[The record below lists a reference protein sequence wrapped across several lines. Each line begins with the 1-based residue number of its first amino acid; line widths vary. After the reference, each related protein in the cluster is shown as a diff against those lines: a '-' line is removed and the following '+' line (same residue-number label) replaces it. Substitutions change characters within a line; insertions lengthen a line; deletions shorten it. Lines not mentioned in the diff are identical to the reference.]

1 MIATQ
6 VPRRL
11 SLSETSSTRAS
22 LVIPAAHWAET
33 TTVPAVGEVLRRD
46 RQDAMD
52 GPWQTL
58 IGLLGQPANSLDRK
72 IGLVAWSLGSILP
85 EPIDAVGAE
94 LGISR
99 TVCMMLRW
107 PMKCCSARVSTPS
120 LASLKPQVWRSMC
133 G

>member
-11 SLSETSSTRAS
+11 SLLKTSSTRAS

-46 RQDAMD
+46 RKD
-52 GPWQTL
+52 GDGRAVADPDRAAR
-58 IGLLGQPANSLDRK
+58 PASNSLDRK

-85 EPIDAVGAE
+85 EPIEAVGAE

-99 TVCMMLRW
+99 TVCM
-107 PMKCCSARVSTPS
+107 T
-120 LASLKPQVWRSMC
+120 
-133 G
+133 GG

>member
-11 SLSETSSTRAS
+11 SLLKTSSTRAS

-33 TTVPAVGEVLRRD
+33 ITVPAVGEVLRRD

-58 IGLLGQPANSLDRK
+58 IGLLGQPATALTVKS
-72 IGLVAWSLGSILP
+72 GLLLGP
-85 EPIDAVGAE
+85 EAQSFQNPSKRSE
-94 LGISR
+94 LSSVYR
-99 TVCMMLRW
+99 APC
-107 PMKCCSARVSTPS
+107 A
-120 LASLKPQVWRSMC
+120 
-133 G
+133 

>member
-11 SLSETSSTRAS
+11 SLLKTSSTRAS

-46 RQDAMD
+46 RKDAMD

-58 IGLLGQPANSLDRK
+58 IGLLGQPATALTVKS
-72 IGLVAWSLGSILP
+72 GLLLGP
-85 EPIDAVGAE
+85 
-94 LGISR
+94 
-99 TVCMMLRW
+99 
-107 PMKCCSARVSTPS
+107 
-120 LASLKPQVWRSMC
+120 
-133 G
+133 